1 MNGSEHRSYTLHE
14 IAERFGGEI
23 VGDAATRVDHIA
35 TLQNAGPAAL
45 AFLANPRYLQQLGAT
60 SAAAV
65 LVGGAMRDATTLPRI
80 VCEDPYVYF
89 ARVSRLFNPPPS
101 AVAGMHPSAVVDPT
115 ASIAPDAEIGP
126 QAVVEDGAVVGA
138 GVIVGPGCVVG
149 AGVVLGAGVRLHAR
163 VTIYESCVLGERAIV
178 HSGAVIGADGFG
190 IAMAEGQWLKIPQI
204 GRVVIGPDV
213 EIGAN
218 TTIDRGA
225 IDDTIVEEGVKL
237 DNQIQIAHNVHVGA
251 HTAIAACTGIAGS
264 TKIGRYCRIGGGSG
278 IAGHLTIAD
287 GVEISGHTAITKSI
301 DKPGVYSGLYPF
313 DTNRAWRR
321 NAAYLRH
328 LGDLAERLRELEKQ
342 VAALERSKS

>member
-1 MNGSEHRSYTLHE
+1 MNGSEHTSYTLRE
-14 IAERFGGEI
+14 IAERFGGEV
-23 VGDAATRVDHIA
+23 VGDAATRVARIA
-35 TLQNAGPAAL
+35 TLQNAGPDAL
-45 AFLANPRYLQQLGAT
+45 AFLANPRYQQQLDAT
-60 SAAAV
+60 AAGAV
-65 LVGGAMRDATTLPRI
+65 LVGRAMRDATALPRI

-89 ARVSRLFNPPPS
+89 ARVSALFNPPRA
-101 AVAGMHPSAVVDPT
+101 AVAGVHPSAVIDPT
-115 ASIAPDAEIGP
+115 STIASDAEIGP
-126 QAVVEDGAVVGA
+126 QAVVGSRAVIGA
-138 GVIVGPGCVVG
+138 GVIVGAGCVIG
-149 AGVVLGAGVRLHAR
+149 AGVMIGTGARLHAR
-163 VTIYESCVLGERAIV
+163 VTIYEKCVLGERVIV

-190 IAMAEGQWLKIPQI
+190 IAMAEREWLKIPQI
-204 GRVVIGPDV
+204 GRVVIGSDV

-225 IDDTIVEEGVKL
+225 IDDTIVEDGVKL
-237 DNQIQIAHNVHVGA
+237 DNQIQIAHNVHIGA

-328 LGDLAERLRELEKQ
+328 LGDLAERLRALEKQ